1 MANTQNSSSIIS
13 QIYTSRKTLIEL
25 LKAQNYNTDEYEG
38 FSVNEI
44 NTMRENK
51 QLDMILLENN
61 NEITSQEED
70 TRKKIYISYY
80 FGTLRPADLNEMIED
95 LFHVEEVLK
104 AHRDTLFI
112 VTKNDMNDTLQNAV
126 KHIWEQERIF
136 VIVQSLKRLQFNIM
150 EHYLVPKH
158 RILTTQETNVIRE
171 KYNISN
177 DGQIPALSRF
187 DPVAQV
193 IFMKPGDVCE
203 IIRPSKTAISSK
215 YYRACV
221 N

>member
-1 MANTQNSSSIIS
+1 MANAHIIS

-25 LKAQNYNTDEYEG
+25 LKAQEYNTEEYEG
-38 FSVNEI
+38 FSINEI

-51 QLDMILLENN
+51 QLDMILTEK
-61 NEITSQEED
+61 EKESIEP
-70 TRKKIYISYY
+70 KKIYISYY
-80 FGTLRPADLNEMIED
+80 FGTLRPTDLNQMIED

-104 AHRDTLFI
+104 PERDTLFI
-112 VTKNDMNDTLQNAV
+112 VTKSDMNETLQNAV
-126 KHIWEQERIF
+126 KHIWEQDRIF
-136 VIVQSLKRLQFNIM
+136 VIVQSLKRLQYNIM
-150 EHYLVPKH
+150 EHVLIPHHK
-158 RILTTQETNVIRE
+158 ILSIQETNAIRQ

-193 IFMKPGDVCE
+193 IFMRPGDICE
-203 IIRPSKTAISSK
+203 INRPSKTSISSK
-215 YYRACV
+215 YYRVCV